1 MPAAAP
7 PACLPAA
14 QPSTSIEPATTAL
27 IGRARATTALTSRG
41 ATARAMDSERG
52 APLLSGQIQG
62 SQPLTAMPMPVHMRG
77 SEGPG
82 ALRMSLHNLYMLR

>member
-1 MPAAAP
+1 MPSCLP
-7 PACLPAA
+7 VCLPAA

-27 IGRARATTALTSRG
+27 IGRATTALTSRG

-62 SQPLTAMPMPVHMRG
+62 SQPLRTMPMPVHMRD